1 MIFKES
7 FKGVRADFR
16 GGPEGGGGKGPMGG
30 ISVLFATKSIEHQ
43 YKGTNL

>member
-16 GGPEGGGGKGPMGG
+16 VGPEGGGKGPMGG
-30 ISVLFATKSIEHQ
+30 D
-43 YKGTNL
+43 